1 MVRDIDAQN
10 LLLLAQLK
18 VAVPLLAVRIGHAH
32 LKARALNVAK
42 HVEER
47 GLAARAVLLALY
59 RGVDDVLGVVLVH
72 KVHHLTTRIPSG
84 VEGAC
89 LDQRFDYA
97 TVGLARVHALDKV
110 VQCLKRTARLALGDN
125 RLRHAGAHA
134 ADAGQTKAHAL
145 LGSRELG
152 AGLVDIWRQHGDA
165 VVTARRDVVHD
176 LVGLA
181 RIGRQN
187 GRHVLVRIVRL
198 EPRRL
203 HNQDGVAGGVRLVE
217 GVGCELE
224 NIVPNLL
231 GDLARVV
238 VLDSAVHPVVVGGLV
253 RAILPVQ
260 HRRREQLDLFLS
272 HGLTDTRVR
281 FALGEAAHLDGD
293 EHNLFLVD
301 HGAVGFAQDVVQAV
315 VVGDGR
321 LLAVHTV
328 DVGRNHAGAQ
338 RARAVQG
345 DQCYDVLVLGGLHV
359 LDRGR
364 HAGGLDLED
373 AGGVAGTHELKD
385 LGVVKGNL
393 FLFDVDAEV
402 LFDVCLGLGD
412 NSQRAQAQEVHL
424 EQAHVGNGMTLVLGN
439 LDAALGVE
447 LGGHV
452 LVDGVAADQN
462 GARVHAL
469 ATGEALD

>member
-1 MVRDIDAQN
+1 M
-10 LLLLAQLK
+10 
-18 VAVPLLAVRIGHAH
+18 
-32 LKARALNVAK
+32 
-42 HVEER
+42 
-47 GLAARAVLLALY
+47 
-59 RGVDDVLGVVLVH
+59 
-72 KVHHLTTRIPSG
+72 HHLATRIPRG

-89 LDQRFDYA
+89 LDQRFDHT
-97 TVGLARVHALDKV
+97 TVSLARVHALDKV
-110 VQCLKRTARLALGDN
+110 VQRLKRTARLALGDN

-152 AGLVDIWRQHGDA
+152 TGLVDIWRKHGDA
-165 VVTARRDVVHD
+165 VVTACRDVVHD
-176 LVGLA
+176 LVGLT

-203 HNQDGVAGGVRLVE
+203 HNQDGVAGGVRLVK

-253 RAILPVQ
+253 RAILPVE
-260 HRRREQLDLFLS
+260 HRRREQLNLFLS

-293 EHNLFLVD
+293 EHNLLLVD

-338 RARAVQG
+338 RARAV
-345 DQCYDVLVLGGLHV
+345 
-359 LDRGR
+359 
-364 HAGGLDLED
+364 
-373 AGGVAGTHELKD
+373 
-385 LGVVKGNL
+385 
-393 FLFDVDAEV
+393 
-402 LFDVCLGLGD
+402 
-412 NSQRAQAQEVHL
+412 
-424 EQAHVGNGMTLVLGN
+424 
-439 LDAALGVE
+439 
-447 LGGHV
+447 
-452 LVDGVAADQN
+452 
-462 GARVHAL
+462 
-469 ATGEALD
+469 